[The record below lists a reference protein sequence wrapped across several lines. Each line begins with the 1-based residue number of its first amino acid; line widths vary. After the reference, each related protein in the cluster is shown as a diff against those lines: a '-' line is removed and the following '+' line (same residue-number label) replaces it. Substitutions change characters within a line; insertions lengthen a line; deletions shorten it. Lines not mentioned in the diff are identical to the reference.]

1 VTSQAP
7 KGWKSRPCPI
17 CSKPAVYE
25 TRPFCSSRCK
35 VLDLGNWA
43 DGRYAIPV
51 VEDDDDD
58 LYETV
63 YDDEE

>member
-1 VTSQAP
+1 MTHTPSNWVA
-7 KGWKSRPCPI
+7 GACPI
-17 CSKPAVYE
+17 CGKPAEYA

-35 VLDLGNWA
+35 VRDLGNWA
-43 DGRYAIPV
+43 SGAYTIPV

-63 YDDEE
+63 YEDKD